1 MNEMH
6 LSTGALT
13 LAQLDRILV
22 HLPVDVSFVG
32 PDGTVR
38 YYSES
43 PSRIFKR
50 TPAVIGRHV
59 AGCHPERSVEVVR
72 RILDAFARGKK
83 DQAQFW
89 ITLDGRFV
97 LIRYFAVRSENG
109 EYLGCLE
116 VSQDVTEI
124 RQLEGERRL
133 LDWNA

>member
-1 MNEMH
+1 MSDIR
-6 LSTGALT
+6 LSTGTLT
-13 LAQLDRILV
+13 LDQLDRMMV

-32 PDGTVR
+32 ADGIVR

-59 AGCHPERSVEVVR
+59 TACHPEKSVQVVR
-72 RILDAFARGKK
+72 RILDAFARGEK

-97 LIRYFAVRSENG
+97 LIRYFAVQSENG